1 MPYKNKMAVLKLRP
15 SWNDKPSY
23 RDDNTLRMFVWP
35 YGTGE
40 LIGELKRVREILDV
54 ADKMQPNDLRPI
66 PLEIEM
72 AFQECFIDSHE
83 MLMMLMDRLTD
94 CWNSRALFDIINN
107 IDSSVEGVAV
117 AYKTANLL
125 FQTTSDKFLLMRHLY
140 EELKPETQSLIK
152 QCSGPVQ
159 LERSMI
165 AQKKEPVQT
174 SSTGFVFQPA
184 CGFKFNAPS
193 NTDQMTKQEASQEY
207 KNSDLRVKLKDRITA
222 IDMQVEGLLQEKNAL
237 EEDLKT
243 LVVKDSDADDKK

>member
-1 MPYKNKMAVLKLRP
+1 
-15 SWNDKPSY
+15 
-23 RDDNTLRMFVWP
+23 
-35 YGTGE
+35 
-40 LIGELKRVREILDV
+40 
-54 ADKMQPNDLRPI
+54 
-66 PLEIEM
+66 M

-107 IDSSVEGVAV
+107 IDSSVDGVVV

-125 FQTTSDKFLLMRHLY
+125 FQTTSDKFLRMRHLY

-193 NTDQMTKQEASQEY
+193 NTDKMTKQEASQEY